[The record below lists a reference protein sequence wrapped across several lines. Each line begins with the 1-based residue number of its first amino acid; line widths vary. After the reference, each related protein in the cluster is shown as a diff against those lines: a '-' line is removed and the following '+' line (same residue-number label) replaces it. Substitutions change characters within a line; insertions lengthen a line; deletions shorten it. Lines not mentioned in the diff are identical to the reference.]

1 MKTSFVVGPLL
12 GKDFE
17 CVQRIFALAENGRQ
31 AFTFSHA
38 SHHAAAAAVAAAK
51 QLLVMEGT
59 AQAQLR
65 AGIPWWKILFVN
77 AGLAISF
84 KMILTQSIIH
94 YRFWFNSS
102 KIFVDLGSK
111 NQYDGSL
118 HVNDTYLTWFDTS
131 MVIELPPLF
140 AYFVRAQHFVEPL
153 NDAKD
158 SARRTEGLTEC
169 HGAKRRE
176 HYTRITLPLS
186 LSAAYLGAHSGAD
199 QPYYAPWLPLLPP
212 CPPAIRPM
220 ESKGFFLFCAESVAP
235 FPAQRSPSTDP
246 HGAMRPLPI

>member
-1 MKTSFVVGPLL
+1 
-12 GKDFE
+12 
-17 CVQRIFALAENGRQ
+17 
-31 AFTFSHA
+31 
-38 SHHAAAAAVAAAK
+38 
-51 QLLVMEGT
+51 
-59 AQAQLR
+59 
-65 AGIPWWKILFVN
+65 
-77 AGLAISF
+77 
-84 KMILTQSIIH
+84 
-94 YRFWFNSS
+94 
-102 KIFVDLGSK
+102 
-111 NQYDGSL
+111 
-118 HVNDTYLTWFDTS
+118 

-176 HYTRITLPLS
+176 HYTRITLLLPTPS

-199 QPYYAPWLPLLPP
+199 QPYYAPWLPLLPA
-212 CPPAIRPM
+212 CLPAIRPM

-246 HGAMRPLPI
+246 HGAMRPLPTWDVSFIRGWSYGELDIQTPHAFLVTPDSFSKFDQHDHCTES

>member
-1 MKTSFVVGPLL
+1 MEKILNAFKESLL
-12 GKDFE
+12 W
-17 CVQRIFALAENGRQ
+17 RENGRQ

-38 SHHAAAAAVAAAK
+38 SHHAAAAAAVAAAK

-65 AGIPWWKILFVN
+65 GGIPWWKILFVN

-102 KIFVDLGSK
+102 KIFADLGSK

-118 HVNDTYLTWFDTS
+118 HVNDICLTRFGTL
-131 MVIELPPLF
+131 MVNELPPLF

-186 LSAAYLGAHSGAD
+186 LCRLFRRPFRCRSALLCALAAIAACLPACHSTNGV
-199 QPYYAPWLPLLPP
+199 QRFFPLL
-212 CPPAIRPM
+212 C
-220 ESKGFFLFCAESVAP
+220 
-235 FPAQRSPSTDP
+235 
-246 HGAMRPLPI
+246 

>member
-1 MKTSFVVGPLL
+1 
-12 GKDFE
+12 
-17 CVQRIFALAENGRQ
+17 
-31 AFTFSHA
+31 
-38 SHHAAAAAVAAAK
+38 
-51 QLLVMEGT
+51 
-59 AQAQLR
+59 
-65 AGIPWWKILFVN
+65 
-77 AGLAISF
+77 
-84 KMILTQSIIH
+84 MILTQSIIH

-102 KIFVDLGSK
+102 KIFADLGSK

-176 HYTRITLPLS
+176 HYTRITLLHPSPPLLS
-186 LSAAYLGAHSGAD
+186 LCRLFRRPFRCRSALLCALAAI
-199 QPYYAPWLPLLPP
+199 AARLPSYQWSPKVFSSSVLRVSPPSRLKGLPRLILTEL
-212 CPPAIRPM
+212 CVLCRHEM
-220 ESKGFFLFCAESVAP
+220 
-235 FPAQRSPSTDP
+235 
-246 HGAMRPLPI
+246 